1 MYCISNN
8 KEQLGRY
15 MRHIDFPIIDPHIHQ
30 WDPYNTPHAAALAV
44 KLLGNRPFLL
54 DKMVRLVKPKDLIDT
69 VGLTTHITQP
79 YLPQNYKD
87 DIGQYQ
93 VEQVVHIEA
102 NWANHK
108 GKGVVGE
115 TEFIESLPFN
125 DGTVHLGGIVATA
138 DPCDS
143 NFKKILKL
151 HQNTSKRLRGI
162 RRMASFHEDKGVH
175 NWTDDPNLYTNKKFL
190 KGFEHIAQHNL
201 SFDAWVYSTQIPDVI
216 ELAKKFPETSIV
228 LDHFG
233 TPVGLFG
240 KVGQNTGLTQTARE
254 NIFYQWQDYM
264 AELGT
269 LPNVY
274 TKMSGLFMPVL
285 GHQFYKKKQLA
296 SKQQIIDL
304 VAPLITHALDSFG
317 TYRVMFAS
325 NFPMDRV
332 NASLVNLIDASSDIV
347 MQYDENALEQ
357 VFHHNAKQ
365 FYRL

>member
-1 MYCISNN
+1 MHTLN
-8 KEQLGRY
+8 
-15 MRHIDFPIIDPHIHQ
+15 FPLIDPHIHQ
-30 WDPYNTPHAAALAV
+30 WDPYSTPHAAAFAV
-44 KLLGNRPFLL
+44 KLLGQRPFLL
-54 DKMVRLVKPKDLIDT
+54 DKMVRLVKPKDLIET
-69 VGLTTHITQP
+69 VGLTEHITRP
-79 YLPQNYKD
+79 YLPQDYKND
-87 DIGQYQ
+87 LQHYA

-102 NWANHK
+102 SWAKHK

-125 DGTVHLGGIVATA
+125 EDTVKLGGIVATA

-151 HQNTSKRLRGI
+151 HQKASKRLRGI
-162 RRMASFHEDKGVH
+162 RRMAAFHEDKGVH
-175 NWTDDPNLYTNKKFL
+175 NWTDTPHLYTQKKFL
-190 KGFEHIAQHNL
+190 KGFEQLAQHNL
-201 SFDAWVYSTQIPDVI
+201 SFDAWVYSQQIADVI
-216 ELAKKFPETSIV
+216 ELAKIFPETSIV
-228 LDHFG
+228 LDHLG
-233 TPVGLFG
+233 TPAGLFG
-240 KVGQNTGLTQTARE
+240 KVGQNTGLSKTARE
-254 NIFYQWQDYM
+254 NIFYQWQEDI
-264 AELGT
+264 AELST

-285 GHQFYKKKQLA
+285 GHQFYKNKQLA

-304 VAPLITHALDSFG
+304 VAPLILHALESFG

-332 NASLVNLIDASSDIV
+332 NTSLVNIIDAFSDIV
-347 MQYDENALEQ
+347 MQYDENVLEK

>member
-1 MYCISNN
+1 MHTLN
-8 KEQLGRY
+8 
-15 MRHIDFPIIDPHIHQ
+15 FPLIDPHIHQ
-30 WDPYNTPHAAALAV
+30 WDPYSTPHAAAFAV
-44 KLLGNRPFLL
+44 KLLGQRPFLL
-54 DKMVRLVKPKDLIDT
+54 DKMVRLVKPKDLIET
-69 VGLTTHITQP
+69 VGLTEHITRP
-79 YLPQNYKD
+79 YLPQDYKND
-87 DIGQYQ
+87 LQHYA

-102 NWANHK
+102 SWAKDK

-125 DGTVHLGGIVATA
+125 EDTVKLGGIVATA

-151 HQNTSKRLRGI
+151 HQKASKRLRGI
-162 RRMASFHEDKGVH
+162 RRMAAFHEDKGVH
-175 NWTDDPNLYTNKKFL
+175 NWTDTPHLYTQKKFL
-190 KGFEHIAQHNL
+190 KGFEQLAQHNL
-201 SFDAWVYSTQIPDVI
+201 SFDAWVYSQQIADVI
-216 ELAKKFPETSIV
+216 ELAKIFPETSIV
-228 LDHFG
+228 LDHLG
-233 TPVGLFG
+233 TPAGLFG
-240 KVGQNTGLTQTARE
+240 KVGQNTGLSKTARE
-254 NIFYQWQDYM
+254 NIFYQWQEDI
-264 AELGT
+264 AELST

-285 GHQFYKKKQLA
+285 GHQFYKNKHLA

-304 VAPLITHALDSFG
+304 VAPLILHALESFG

-332 NASLVNLIDASSDIV
+332 NTSLVNIIDAFSDIV
-347 MQYDENALEQ
+347 MQYDENALEK

>member
-1 MYCISNN
+1 MHTLN
-8 KEQLGRY
+8 
-15 MRHIDFPIIDPHIHQ
+15 FPLIDPHIHQ
-30 WDPYNTPHAAALAV
+30 WDPYSTPHAAAFAV
-44 KLLGNRPFLL
+44 KLLGQRPFLL
-54 DKMVRLVKPKDLIDT
+54 DKMVRLVKPKDLIET
-69 VGLTTHITQP
+69 VGLTEHITRP
-79 YLPQNYKD
+79 YLPQDYKND
-87 DIGQYQ
+87 LQHYA

-102 NWANHK
+102 SWAKHK

-125 DGTVHLGGIVATA
+125 EDTVKLGGIVATA

-151 HQNTSKRLRGI
+151 HQKASRRLRGI
-162 RRMASFHEDKGVH
+162 RRMAAFHEDKGVH
-175 NWTDDPNLYTNKKFL
+175 NWTDTPHLYTQKKFL
-190 KGFEHIAQHNL
+190 KGFEQLAQHNL
-201 SFDAWVYSTQIPDVI
+201 SFDAWVYSQQIADVI
-216 ELAKKFPETSIV
+216 ELAKIFPETSIV
-228 LDHFG
+228 LDHLG
-233 TPVGLFG
+233 TPAGLFG
-240 KVGQNTGLTQTARE
+240 KVGQNTGLSKTARE
-254 NIFYQWQDYM
+254 NIFYQWQEDI
-264 AELGT
+264 AELST

-285 GHQFYKKKQLA
+285 GHQFYKNKQLA

-304 VAPLITHALDSFG
+304 VAPLILHALESFG

-332 NASLVNLIDASSDIV
+332 NTSLVNIIDAFSDIV
-347 MQYDENALEQ
+347 MQYDENALEK

>member
-1 MYCISNN
+1 MHTLN
-8 KEQLGRY
+8 
-15 MRHIDFPIIDPHIHQ
+15 FPLIDPHIHQ
-30 WDPYNTPHAAALAV
+30 WDPYSTPHAAAFAV
-44 KLLGNRPFLL
+44 KLLGQRPFLL
-54 DKMVRLVKPKDLIDT
+54 DKMVRLVKPKDLIET
-69 VGLTTHITQP
+69 VGLTEHITRP
-79 YLPQNYKD
+79 YLPQDYKND
-87 DIGQYQ
+87 LQHYA

-102 NWANHK
+102 SWAKDK

-125 DGTVHLGGIVATA
+125 EDTVKLGGIVATA

-151 HQNTSKRLRGI
+151 HQKASKRLRGI
-162 RRMASFHEDKGVH
+162 RRMAAFHEDKGVH
-175 NWTDDPNLYTNKKFL
+175 NWTDTPHLYTQKKFL
-190 KGFEHIAQHNL
+190 KGFEQLAQHNL
-201 SFDAWVYSTQIPDVI
+201 SFDAWVYSQQIADVI
-216 ELAKKFPETSIV
+216 ELAKIFPETSIV
-228 LDHFG
+228 LDHLG
-233 TPVGLFG
+233 TPAGLFG
-240 KVGQNTGLTQTARE
+240 KVGQNTGLSKTARE
-254 NIFYQWQDYM
+254 NIFYQWQEDI
-264 AELGT
+264 AELST

-285 GHQFYKKKQLA
+285 GHQFYKNKQLA

-304 VAPLITHALDSFG
+304 VAPLILHALESFG

-332 NASLVNLIDASSDIV
+332 NTSLVNIIDAFSDIV
-347 MQYDENALEQ
+347 MQYDENALEK

>member
-1 MYCISNN
+1 MHTLN
-8 KEQLGRY
+8 
-15 MRHIDFPIIDPHIHQ
+15 FPLIDPHIHQ
-30 WDPYNTPHAAALAV
+30 WDPYNTPHAAAFAV
-44 KLLGNRPFLL
+44 KLLGQRPFLL
-54 DKMVRLVKPKDLIDT
+54 DKMVRLVKPKDLIET
-69 VGLTTHITQP
+69 VGLTEHITRP
-79 YLPQNYKD
+79 YLPQDYKND
-87 DIGQYQ
+87 LQHYA

-102 NWANHK
+102 SWAKHK

-125 DGTVHLGGIVATA
+125 EDTVKLGGIVATA

-151 HQNTSKRLRGI
+151 HQKASKRLRGI
-162 RRMASFHEDKGVH
+162 RRMAAFHEDKGVH
-175 NWTDDPNLYTNKKFL
+175 NWTDTPHLYTQKKFL
-190 KGFEHIAQHNL
+190 KGFEQLAQHNL
-201 SFDAWVYSTQIPDVI
+201 SFDAWVYSQQIADVI
-216 ELAKKFPETSIV
+216 ELAKIFPETSIV
-228 LDHFG
+228 LDHLG
-233 TPVGLFG
+233 TPAGLFG
-240 KVGQNTGLTQTARE
+240 KVGQNTGLSKTARE
-254 NIFYQWQDYM
+254 NIFYQWQEDI
-264 AELGT
+264 AELST

-285 GHQFYKKKQLA
+285 GHQFYKNKQLA

-304 VAPLITHALDSFG
+304 VAPLILHALESFG

-332 NASLVNLIDASSDIV
+332 NTSLVNIIDAFSDIV
-347 MQYDENALEQ
+347 MQYDENALEN

>member
-1 MYCISNN
+1 MHTLN
-8 KEQLGRY
+8 
-15 MRHIDFPIIDPHIHQ
+15 FPLIDPHIHQ
-30 WDPYNTPHAAALAV
+30 WDPYSTPHAAAFAV
-44 KLLGNRPFLL
+44 KLLGQRPFLL
-54 DKMVRLVKPKDLIDT
+54 DKMVRLVKPKDLIET
-69 VGLTTHITQP
+69 VGLTEHITRP
-79 YLPQNYKD
+79 YLPQDYKND
-87 DIGQYQ
+87 LQHYA

-102 NWANHK
+102 SWAKDK

-125 DGTVHLGGIVATA
+125 EDTVKLGGIVATA

-151 HQNTSKRLRGI
+151 HQKASKRLRGI
-162 RRMASFHEDKGVH
+162 RRMAAFHEDKGVH
-175 NWTDDPNLYTNKKFL
+175 NWTDTPHLYTQKKFL
-190 KGFEHIAQHNL
+190 KGFEQLAQHNL
-201 SFDAWVYSTQIPDVI
+201 SFDAWVYSQQIADVI
-216 ELAKKFPETSIV
+216 ELAKIFPETSIV
-228 LDHFG
+228 LDHLG
-233 TPVGLFG
+233 TPAGLFG
-240 KVGQNTGLTQTARE
+240 KVGQNTGLSKTARE
-254 NIFYQWQDYM
+254 NIFYQWQEDI
-264 AELGT
+264 AELST

-285 GHQFYKKKQLA
+285 GHQFYKNKQLA

-304 VAPLITHALDSFG
+304 VAPLILHALESFG

-332 NASLVNLIDASSDIV
+332 NTSLVNIIDAFSDIV
-347 MQYDENALEQ
+347 MQYDESALEK

>member
-1 MYCISNN
+1 MHTLN
-8 KEQLGRY
+8 
-15 MRHIDFPIIDPHIHQ
+15 FPLIDPHIHQ
-30 WDPYNTPHAAALAV
+30 WDPYSTPHAAAFAV
-44 KLLGNRPFLL
+44 KLLGQRPFLL
-54 DKMVRLVKPKDLIDT
+54 DKMVRLVKPKDLIET
-69 VGLTTHITQP
+69 VGLTEHITRP
-79 YLPQNYKD
+79 YLPQDYKND
-87 DIGQYQ
+87 LQHYA

-102 NWANHK
+102 SWAKHK

-125 DGTVHLGGIVATA
+125 EDTVKLGGIVATA

-151 HQNTSKRLRGI
+151 HQKASKRLRGI
-162 RRMASFHEDKGVH
+162 RRMAAFHEDKGVH
-175 NWTDDPNLYTNKKFL
+175 NWTDTPHLYTQKKFL
-190 KGFEHIAQHNL
+190 KGFEQLAQHNL
-201 SFDAWVYSTQIPDVI
+201 SFDAWVYSQQIADVI
-216 ELAKKFPETSIV
+216 ELAKIFPETSIV
-228 LDHFG
+228 LDHLG
-233 TPVGLFG
+233 TPAGLFG
-240 KVGQNTGLTQTARE
+240 KVGQNTGLSKTARE
-254 NIFYQWQDYM
+254 NIFYQWQEDI
-264 AELGT
+264 AELST

-285 GHQFYKKKQLA
+285 GHQFYKNKQLA

-304 VAPLITHALDSFG
+304 VAPLILHALESFG

-332 NASLVNLIDASSDIV
+332 NTNLVNIIDAFSDIV
-347 MQYDENALEQ
+347 MQYDESALEK

>member
-1 MYCISNN
+1 MHTLN
-8 KEQLGRY
+8 
-15 MRHIDFPIIDPHIHQ
+15 FPLIDPHIHQ
-30 WDPYNTPHAAALAV
+30 WDPYSTPHAAAFAV
-44 KLLGNRPFLL
+44 KLLGQRPFLL
-54 DKMVRLVKPKDLIDT
+54 DKMVRLVKPKDLIET
-69 VGLTTHITQP
+69 VGLTEHITRP
-79 YLPQNYKD
+79 YLPQDYKND
-87 DIGQYQ
+87 LQHYA

-102 NWANHK
+102 SWAKHK

-125 DGTVHLGGIVATA
+125 EDTVKLGGIVATA

-151 HQNTSKRLRGI
+151 HQKASKRLRGI
-162 RRMASFHEDKGVH
+162 RRMAAFHEDKGVH
-175 NWTDDPNLYTNKKFL
+175 NWTDTPHLYTQKKFL
-190 KGFEHIAQHNL
+190 KGFEQLAQHNL
-201 SFDAWVYSTQIPDVI
+201 SFDAWVYSQQIADVI
-216 ELAKKFPETSIV
+216 ELAKIFPETSIV
-228 LDHFG
+228 LDHLG
-233 TPVGLFG
+233 TPAGLFG
-240 KVGQNTGLTQTARE
+240 KVGQNTGLSKTARE
-254 NIFYQWQDYM
+254 NIFYQWQEDI
-264 AELGT
+264 AELST

-285 GHQFYKKKQLA
+285 GHQFYKNRQLA

-304 VAPLITHALDSFG
+304 VAPLILHALESFG

-332 NASLVNLIDASSDIV
+332 NTSLVNIIDAFSDIV
-347 MQYDENALEQ
+347 MQYDENALEK

>member
-1 MYCISNN
+1 MHTLN
-8 KEQLGRY
+8 
-15 MRHIDFPIIDPHIHQ
+15 FPLIDPHIHQ
-30 WDPYNTPHAAALAV
+30 WDPYSTPHAAAFAV
-44 KLLGNRPFLL
+44 KLLGQRPFLL
-54 DKMVRLVKPKDLIDT
+54 DKMVRLVKPKDLIET
-69 VGLTTHITQP
+69 VGLTEHITRP
-79 YLPQNYKD
+79 YLPQDYKND
-87 DIGQYQ
+87 LQHYA

-102 NWANHK
+102 SWAKHK

-125 DGTVHLGGIVATA
+125 EDTVKLGGIVATA

-151 HQNTSKRLRGI
+151 HQKASKRLRGI
-162 RRMASFHEDKGVH
+162 RRMAAFHEDKGVH
-175 NWTDDPNLYTNKKFL
+175 NWTDTPHLYTQKKFL
-190 KGFEHIAQHNL
+190 KGFEQLAQHNL
-201 SFDAWVYSTQIPDVI
+201 SFDAWVYSQQIADVI
-216 ELAKKFPETSIV
+216 ELAKIFPETSIV
-228 LDHFG
+228 LDHLG
-233 TPVGLFG
+233 TPAGLFG
-240 KVGQNTGLTQTARE
+240 KVGQNTGLSKTARE
-254 NIFYQWQDYM
+254 NIFYQWQEDI
-264 AELGT
+264 AELST

-285 GHQFYKKKQLA
+285 GHQFYKNKQLA

-304 VAPLITHALDSFG
+304 VAPLILHALESFG

-332 NASLVNLIDASSDIV
+332 NTSLVNIIDAFSDIV
-347 MQYDENALEQ
+347 MQYDESALEN